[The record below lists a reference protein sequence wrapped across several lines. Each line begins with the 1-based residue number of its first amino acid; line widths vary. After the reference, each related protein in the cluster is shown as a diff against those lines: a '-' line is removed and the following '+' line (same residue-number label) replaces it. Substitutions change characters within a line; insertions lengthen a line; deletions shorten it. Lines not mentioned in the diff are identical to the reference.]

1 MGMFDYF
8 TIDYPLPIESYIP
21 EKYKSFIYSAI
32 NEDGFQTKDLECLLY
47 RYHVDNIG
55 RIFCAD
61 FPDFESDEE
70 PVYNK
75 IYQHGHVLISTV
87 VHLDG
92 NGNDFW
98 LEYDLKFTDSLLVSA
113 KMIHPKEERIN
124 ELHRNI

>member
-1 MGMFDYF
+1 MFDYF

-75 IYQHGHVLISTV
+75 IYQHGHVFISTV
-87 VHLDG
+87 VHLDD

>member
-8 TIDYPLPIESYIP
+8 TIDYPLPIESYVP
-21 EKYKSFIYSAI
+21 EEYKSFIYSAI
-32 NEDGFQTKDLECLLY
+32 NEDGFQTKDLECLMY

-75 IYQHGHVLISTV
+75 I
-87 VHLDG
+87 
-92 NGNDFW
+92 
-98 LEYDLKFTDSLLVSA
+98 
-113 KMIHPKEERIN
+113 
-124 ELHRNI
+124 

>member
-21 EKYKSFIYSAI
+21 EEYKSFIYSAI
-32 NEDGFQTKDLECLLY
+32 NEDGFQTKDLECLMY

-75 IYQHGHVLISTV
+75 IYQHGHIHISTV
-87 VHLDG
+87 VYLDD
-92 NGNDFW
+92 NKTDFW

-113 KMIHPKEERIN
+113 TMIHPTKERID
-124 ELHRNI
+124 ELHRSL

>member
-75 IYQHGHVLISTV
+75 IYQHGHVFISTV
-87 VHLDG
+87 VHLDD